1 MSPLRQQGN
10 WLIAA
15 SFVAAFLLTLAP
27 MPEGAAP
34 LRPQWLGILLVY
46 WCLAMPDRVGVGTG
60 WTVGLLQD
68 VAQSTLLG
76 QHALAM
82 ALVAYITVK
91 IHMRLRLLPLW
102 QQTGTVL
109 LFMLI
114 NQITIH
120 WINGLSGH
128 PPTDAWYLAPAVTST
143 LLWTWLAVILRDFR
157 RRLRIL

>member
-1 MSPLRQQGN
+1 MSLLRQQGN
-10 WLIAA
+10 WLIVV
-15 SFVAAFLLTLAP
+15 SFIAAFLLTLAP
-27 MPEGAAP
+27 MPDWASP
-34 LRPQWLGILLVY
+34 LRPQWLGMILVY
-46 WCLAMPDRVGVGTG
+46 WCLAMPDRIGVGTG

-114 NQITIH
+114 NQITIY
-120 WINGLSGH
+120 WINGISGH
-128 PPTDAWYLAPAVTST
+128 PPTDAWYLAPALTST
-143 LLWTWLAVILRDFR
+143 LLWPWLAVILRDFR